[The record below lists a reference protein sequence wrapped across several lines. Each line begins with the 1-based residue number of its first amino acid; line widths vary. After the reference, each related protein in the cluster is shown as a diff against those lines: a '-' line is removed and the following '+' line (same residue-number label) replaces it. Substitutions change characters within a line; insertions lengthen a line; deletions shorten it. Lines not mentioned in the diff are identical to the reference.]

1 MNQFNSIA
9 VNQITG
15 FLMGNLVLNGDS
27 YKYSHWP
34 QYPADTTELFSYIE
48 ARGTTTGAKETMVT
62 GMQPFI
68 KQYLSV
74 RITHAD
80 VDVAK
85 KIIEAHGEPFNEA
98 GWRRIVDVHGGYL
111 PVRIRTVKEGTVVP
125 VSNAIVT
132 CESTDPELAWVES
145 FIETALLRAIWYP
158 TTVATN
164 SFHCKRLIM
173 KALQKS
179 SDDPEGEILFKL
191 HDFGARGV
199 SSLES
204 AAIGGAAHLIN
215 FMGTDTVSGIL
226 HTMQYYDADYTAT
239 GFSIPAAEHST
250 ITSWGRANEFAAYAN
265 MVEQYA
271 KPGKIFAIVSDSYDI
286 FNAVEEHFINGGL
299 LAKVKERGATVVIRP
314 DSGDPTR
321 VPVQIIELLCNKYGF
336 TMNSKGY
343 KVLPPEVRVIQGDG
357 ITPRSLETILENL
370 LLNGYSASNIAFGM
384 GGGLL
389 QMVNRDTYKFAM
401 KCSAAK
407 VAGKWVD
414 VFKDPI
420 TDHGKVSKK
429 GRVTLVQHRE
439 TKEFRTMRIDELE
452 AGNHVSSW
460 YDATDLNSPWQDAM
474 VTVYENGPV
483 ESAYVT
489 FAEVR
494 AEANKYL

>member
-1 MNQFNSIA
+1 MNSKAINL
-9 VNQITG
+9 ITG
-15 FLMGNLVLNGDS
+15 NLLGNLVLNGDS

-34 QYPADTTELFSYIE
+34 QYPKNTTALFSYIE
-48 ARGTTTGAKETMVT
+48 ARGSTTGCKGTVLN
-62 GMQPFI
+62 GVQPFI
-68 KQYLSV
+68 MEYLSAP
-74 RITHAD
+74 ITHDD

-85 KIIEAHGEPFNEA
+85 AIIEAHGEPFNEA
-98 GWRRIVDVHGGYL
+98 GWRRIVDVHGGMI
-111 PVRIRTVKEGTVVP
+111 PMRIRAVKEGTFVP
-125 VSNAIVT
+125 VSNVLVT
-132 CESTDPELAWVES
+132 CESTDPELVWVES
-145 FIETALLRAIWYP
+145 FFETAILRAVWYA

-164 SFHCKRLIM
+164 SFHCKRII
-173 KALQKS
+173 KNALEKS
-179 SDDPEGEILFKL
+179 SDDPEAEINFKL

-199 SSLES
+199 SSMES

-226 HTMQYYDADYTAT
+226 HAMKYYNADYKAT

-250 ITSWGRANEFAAYAN
+250 ITSWGKDGEFAAYDN

-271 KPGKIFAIVSDSYDI
+271 HPGKIFAVVSDSYDI
-286 FNAVEEHFINGGL
+286 FNAVENIWIGGGL

-321 VPVQIIELLCNKYGF
+321 VPVQIIEMLCNKYGH
-336 TMNSKGY
+336 TINSKGY

-357 ITPRSLETILENL
+357 ITPDTLKTILENL
-370 LLNGYSASNIAFGM
+370 LINGYSASNIAFGM

-401 KCSAAK
+401 KCSAAL
-407 VAGKWVD
+407 VDGEWVD
-414 VFKDPI
+414 VFKQPV
-420 TDHGKVSKK
+420 TDGGKVSKK
-429 GRVTLVQHRE
+429 GRIGLFQNTE
-439 TKEFRTMRIDELE
+439 TGEFRTERVDGVGHISV
-452 AGNHVSSW
+452 GPNWV
-460 YDATDLNSPWQDAM
+460 DAL

-489 FAEVR
+489 FEEVR